1 MAEMISRAT
10 AQLNGLPRYF
20 TGVPCKHGHVSE
32 RYVASKTC
40 CECGNTTANK
50 SKAKDRAKY
59 SLSSSDWGKRNP
71 EKLAQYQR
79 VRNAKRPG
87 QRNLWTMNYRT
98 SKVERMP
105 DWLNDGQLFEMECV
119 YTYCSALRKTGI
131 DCHVD
136 HAVPLR
142 GKTVSGLHV
151 PWNLQILQGRENMS
165 KGNTFNG

>member
-1 MAEMISRAT
+1 MAEIIARAT
-10 AQLNGLPRYF
+10 AQAKGLARYF
-20 TGVPCKHGHVSE
+20 TGVACKHGHVSE

-40 CECGNTTANK
+40 CKCGNATANK

-59 SLSSSDWGKRNP
+59 SLSSIDWGKRNP
-71 EKLAQYQR
+71 DRLAQYQR
-79 VRNAKRPG
+79 ARNAKNPG
-87 QRNLWTMNYRT
+87 TRNLWTMNYR
-98 SKVERMP
+98 SAKADRMP
-105 DWLNDGQLFEMECV
+105 KWLNAGHLFEMDCV
-119 YTYCSALRKTGI
+119 YSYCSALRKAGL
-131 DCHVD
+131 DFHVD